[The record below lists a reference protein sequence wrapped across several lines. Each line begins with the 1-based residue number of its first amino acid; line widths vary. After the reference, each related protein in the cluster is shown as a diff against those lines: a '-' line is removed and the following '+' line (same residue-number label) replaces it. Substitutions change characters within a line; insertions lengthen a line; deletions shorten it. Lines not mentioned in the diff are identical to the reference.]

1 MLSTTRPLLA
11 GHNGHHNG
19 DVQQIIHFAHPTTGK
34 TQVVVHAWMDRCD
47 CDCGF
52 DSAHL
57 HHTMTLYY
65 DRFTT
70 ILVLV
75 IYHNPG
81 PGCSQTFSG
90 SMDSS
95 VIHYDLVMTASTCTD
110 SYPLALPFIMNDAPS
125 HVFIM
130 QTVTLAYLVPASTSP
145 HP

>member
-81 PGCSQTFSG
+81 PGDLPQSWSWVLADVFRLYGLERHSLRLG
-90 SMDSS
+90 DDR
-95 VIHYDLVMTASTCTD
+95 IHM
-110 SYPLALPFIMNDAPS
+110 
-125 HVFIM
+125 H
-130 QTVTLAYLVPASTSP
+130 
-145 HP
+145 